1 MFVHNLT
8 EVKVK
13 VITGVKFKVI
23 TEVNVMSS
31 NTSHYRQISE
41 KGVNGV

>member
-1 MFVHNLT
+1 MKCFVHNLT

-13 VITGVKFKVI
+13 VITGVKLKVI

-31 NTSHYRQISE
+31 NTSHYRQISGKRCE
-41 KGVNGV
+41 